1 MPNVTVR
8 LFGTMARNYAEV
20 RDWLDRNHRSVAEFS
35 VEVERP
41 GVIVVSVDFTH
52 ATVAD
57 AFEREF
63 Q

>member
-8 LFGTMARNYAEV
+8 LFGEMATNYAEV
-20 RDWLDRNHRSVAEFS
+20 RDWLGKNDRSVAEFS
-35 VEVERP
+35 VEVEQP
-41 GVIVVSVDFTH
+41 GIIVVSVDFTH
-52 ATVAD
+52 AAMAE